1 MPQPLNSVTT
11 TASQYINTHSV
22 EGTHSV
28 ETGVTATIG
37 QATSA
42 SVSFHE
48 GPNTHKKQGVLYAPF
63 AAPDIVDMAIGKN
76 MVRAQN
82 GKPIY
87 PLICRNEQDRATL
100 EQVRTTQLSR
110 WQADYEE
117 DSLQLKEYM
126 GHMTQHGFTEEEAR
140 QNYPLGP
147 KVFDKVQERLNNKYP
162 ALIDALTNLTIK
174 SSDALKSLSPDQHKL
189 YLLGHGGAGM
199 NILAAD
205 QACQKGMVTAKEVA
219 HQLAEG
225 GLDKHFT
232 DIRVTACWSADTC
245 APTSF
250 QKVDLERASQPQT
263 QRSGFLGLFG
273 KKEVVAE
280 PFAQTLSNEMKRE
293 GFELPIVSGYH
304 GLGMTF
310 SSFSGEHHLRRLPN
324 SQESN
329 TRASTVREVFI
340 PV

>member
-1 MPQPLNSVTT
+1 MLQPINSVTT
-11 TASQYINTHSV
+11 TASQYIDTHSV

-28 ETGVTATIG
+28 ETGVTATTG

-76 MVRAQN
+76 MVRAKN

-87 PLICRNEQDRATL
+87 PLICRNEQDRAAL
-100 EQVRTTQLSR
+100 EQVRTTQLSS
-110 WQADYEE
+110 WQADYEA
-117 DSLQLKEYM
+117 DTLHLKEYM
-126 GHMTQHGFTEEEAR
+126 DQMTQQGCTEEEAR
-140 QNYPLGP
+140 QKYPLGP
-147 KVFDKVQERLNNKYP
+147 EGLEKVQKRIAKYQS
-162 ALIDALTNLTIK
+162 LIDALTNLTIK

-189 YLLGHGGAGM
+189 YVVGHGGAGM

-205 QACQKGMVTAKEVA
+205 HSCQQGMVTAKEVA

-250 QKVDLERASQPQT
+250 QKSDLERASQPQT

-273 KKEVVAE
+273 KNEVVAE

-304 GLGMTF
+304 GQGLTF

-329 TRASTVREVFI
+329 TRASTVREVFL